1 MTVCVTCFHSTE
13 SRQDIKRENSVGPVF
28 ISCLCI
34 SLSLSPS
41 FFLCFCPW
49 KRKGQTQPAWEQRTT
64 TRSEQRD
71 IKGHPICT
79 AAYAHP
85 HVHKHR
91 LTYLEGGWGGGLLSL
106 KFITNG
112 RAITLSDRMW
122 STRSKNFPK
131 QLQLAK
137 KVAILELAILLFLG
151 CNIKSSDETIHRLSP
166 KRKLCTVN
174 SFYTSALLTA
184 DLS

>member
-1 MTVCVTCFHSTE
+1 MRTPSALCLFPA
-13 SRQDIKRENSVGPVF
+13 SV
-28 ISCLCI
+28 

-91 LTYLEGGWGGGLLSL
+91 LTYLEGGWGGDCFLWSSLRMAELLPFL
-106 KFITNG
+106 TECEVQGAKIFT
-112 RAITLSDRMW
+112 
-122 STRSKNFPK
+122 PK